1 MRARAVPHMARAFLL
16 SLAGFTQTL
25 PSAWLISTS
34 LVARKSRLPNLPFA
48 ETRPPLMAISTPAGT
63 STGFFPI
70 RDILSSSPSPASS
83 EDAAE
88 HFATPVGRAR
98 FLVGHEPARRRQAGD
113 AEAVVEPR
121 QLLDI
126 RNNPAD
132 RPRPPKGRGHCRGK

>member
-88 HFATPVGRAR
+88 HFATHRSEEHTSELQSLIPISYAA
-98 FLVGHEPARRRQAGD
+98 F
-113 AEAVVEPR
+113 
-121 QLLDI
+121 
-126 RNNPAD
+126 
-132 RPRPPKGRGHCRGK
+132 

>member
-1 MRARAVPHMARAFLL
+1 MRISDWSSDVC
-16 SLAGFTQTL
+16 S
-25 PSAWLISTS
+25 SDLISTS

-88 HFATPVGRAR
+88 HFATHVGRAR
-98 FLVGHEPARRRQAGD
+98 FLVGHDPARRRQDGD

-121 QLLDI
+121 QLLEILKLGSASGSERVGQDV
-126 RNNPAD
+126 
-132 RPRPPKGRGHCRGK
+132 